1 MEKFLWFSASPL
13 VKLEKVENRFINKKT
28 LFFILENSRF
38 FKVFSLIFVRTK
50 NKSKTRVIY
59 KK

>member
-38 FKVFSLIFVRTK
+38 FRFSVLSLLELEINQKHV
-50 NKSKTRVIY
+50 
-59 KK
+59 